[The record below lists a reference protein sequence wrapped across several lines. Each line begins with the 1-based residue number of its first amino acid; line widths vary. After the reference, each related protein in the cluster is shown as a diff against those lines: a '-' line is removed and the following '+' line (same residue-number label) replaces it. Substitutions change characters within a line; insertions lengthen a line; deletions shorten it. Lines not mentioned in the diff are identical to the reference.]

1 LAKQKIIVFV
11 FLGEFGYELLNWQGR
26 IRKFKKEFPEEF
38 LVSASRGQCEILY
51 RDSTEYF
58 MSLSSIPS
66 YQGSI
71 ADRYFCHSKNY
82 QLDNIFSEI
91 LDSFQALLIRR
102 NLRLEIKRELQVI
115 GVKNRNLKFIFS
127 DKVTRCGRYKFGAPR
142 SRFARVR
149 WGSPDDI
156 YKGLPSGENDFID
169 LRENLI
175 EKDFKKNKMIEN
187 QNRKVALIQKAKRT
201 RIIRIDNFIDEDIY
215 LEEIAKSYEVVLL
228 DYSSSRFA
236 DTQGKFTST
245 VFPHI
250 EIESLGEQVALF
262 SKSDLNINFIHGDF
276 RSNTYVAAFCGKK
289 SFVITPSELYDREY
303 IDKWN
308 DEVFSG
314 EIVPFVYSSD
324 SKVSDLLDFIN
335 NSIA

>member
-1 LAKQKIIVFV
+1 MANQKIIVFV

-26 IRKFKKEFPEEF
+26 IRKFKKECPKEY

-51 RDSTEYF
+51 RDSAEYF
-58 MSLSSIPS
+58 VSLSSIPS
-66 YQGSI
+66 YKESI
-71 ADRYFCHSKNY
+71 ADRYFCHRKNY
-82 QLDNIFSEI
+82 QFNNIFSEV
-91 LDSFQALLIRR
+91 LDSFQAVLVRR
-102 NLRLEIKRELQVI
+102 NLRQEIKEELQVI
-115 GVKNRNLKFIFS
+115 GVKKSKLKFVFS
-127 DKVTRCGRYKFGAPR
+127 DKVTTIGKYKFGAPR

-149 WGSPDDI
+149 WGRPDDI
-156 YKGLPSGENDFID
+156 YNELPSGENDYID

-175 EKDFKKNKMIEN
+175 EIDFKKNKMVEDHS
-187 QNRKVALIQKAKRT
+187 RKVALIQRAERT
-201 RIIRIDNFIDEDIY
+201 RIIRVDNFIDENIY
-215 LEEIAKSYEVVLL
+215 LEEIAKSHEVILL
-228 DYSSSRFA
+228 DYTSNRFA
-236 DTQGKFTST
+236 DTQGKFAST
-245 VFPHI
+245 LFPHI

-262 SKSDLNINFIHGDF
+262 SKSDLNVNFIHGDF

-289 SFVITPSELYDREY
+289 SFVITPSELYNRDY

-324 SKVSDLLDFIN
+324 SEVSDLLDFIN